1 MGLLPRDAVTHDCD
15 GQTPRNTRRPPPSPF
30 TARPGHSQGPAQ
42 DTPTAPPR
50 TLPRPRPGHSH
61 GPAQDT
67 HPRPRWRTSR
77 AAGPRRAGPR
87 RPPACGPASRARRW
101 SRSPAWTCAAPDA
114 VVVLLPCAQSPAQP
128 RAAGLSP
135 ADLREVR
142 ASSPSQPGTR
152 EGLSTASSDTSLT
165 RPHGGACAAA
175 RGTRGREGGAE
186 PRPLQRASVSRFT
199 GSMKALCWRPHFLL
213 KGWKSDSSTT
223 AQSHTHPRLQG
234 TLHRLCLLQ
243 RHRVLC
249 S

>member
-50 TLPRPRPGHSH
+50 TLTHVLAGEPHEPPGHVERVLAALQHAAQPVERGAGVGAPH
-61 GPAQDT
+61 GLVQ
-67 HPRPRWRTSR
+67 
-77 AAGPRRAGPR
+77 RR
-87 RPPACGPASRARRW
+87 
-101 SRSPAWTCAAPDA
+101 DA